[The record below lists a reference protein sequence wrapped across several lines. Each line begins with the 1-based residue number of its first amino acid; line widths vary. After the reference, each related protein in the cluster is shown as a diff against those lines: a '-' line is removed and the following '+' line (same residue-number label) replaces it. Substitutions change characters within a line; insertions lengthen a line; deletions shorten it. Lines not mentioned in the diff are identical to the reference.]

1 MTGYS
6 EGDRR
11 LSEGSL
17 GSSEDQAISVFVR
30 SFSEIKK
37 RAKAQTTREIE
48 LNSYRQEKN

>member
-1 MTGYS
+1 MAGYS

-17 GSSEDQAISVFVR
+17 ASSEDQATCVFVR

-37 RAKAQTTREIE
+37 RAKAQTTKEIE
-48 LNSYRQEKN
+48 LNSYRQEEN